1 MGIFAVPVKVY
12 KGFPG
17 ADGSPSE
24 VELMV
29 DTGATFSVIAKDV
42 LARLGVKAV
51 QQREILTIDRKL
63 LKRDLGY
70 VGIDV
75 AGCQV
80 WSPVLFGEAD
90 DFPVLGAVTM
100 EIAGLVVDPE
110 RKQLYPQPSLLL

>member
-1 MGIFAVPVKVY
+1 MGVFSVSAKVY

-17 ADGSPSE
+17 ADGAPAE
-24 VELMV
+24 VDLMV
-29 DTGATFSVIAKDV
+29 DTGATFSVIPRELLV
-42 LARLGVKAV
+42 RTGVKAV

-70 VGIDV
+70 VGIEV

-80 WSPVLFGEAD
+80 WSPVLFGEAG

-100 EIAGLVVDPE
+100 EIAGLAVDPE
-110 RKQLYPQPSLLL
+110 RKRLFPQPSLLL